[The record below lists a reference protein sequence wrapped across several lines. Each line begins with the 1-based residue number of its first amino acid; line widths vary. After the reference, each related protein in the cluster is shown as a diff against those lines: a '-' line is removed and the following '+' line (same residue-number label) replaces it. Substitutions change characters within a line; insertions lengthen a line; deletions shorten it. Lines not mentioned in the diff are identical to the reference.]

1 MAPRGLVFPVEAV
14 GPWRC
19 RQVEAEAPSTQ
30 ASRARCASYQNYDS
44 RMLYVVAAP
53 AYGNARIVVASS
65 LLVTWVIRSFAC
77 LRNHAKL
84 LVVTRSRGGGDAFRV
99 SLAAEA
105 ALGGACR
112 APRRRLESP
121 PELAAPRSSAAPKTG
136 DSAGYDPLGHLAYH
150 LHCGGAAWRCHEA
163 RRDMVRERPSLPKGS
178 AHDCRRLL

>member
-1 MAPRGLVFPVEAV
+1 MAPRGLAFPVEAV

-99 SLAAEA
+99 PLAAEA
-105 ALGGACR
+105 AFGGACR
-112 APRRRLESP
+112 APRRSPESP
-121 PELAAPRSSAAPKTG
+121 PELAASRSSAAPKTG

-150 LHCGGAAWRCHEA
+150 LHCGGAAWWCHEA
-163 RRDMVRERPSLPKGS
+163 RRDMVRERSSLPKGP